1 MELQCL
7 PRRAAVHIC
16 EPVSAEWFLPDK
28 DTLDCWRLIGNWPA
42 YQCSTFAL
50 ASGDVGLYTHF
61 QRSPVRLEMPGEAS
75 IISTGVKASLDTGL
89 CTMLWNNSG
98 TAISI
103 DDGGHDRLYMV
114 AIVVFAA

>member
-1 MELQCL
+1 
-7 PRRAAVHIC
+7 
-16 EPVSAEWFLPDK
+16 
-28 DTLDCWRLIGNWPA
+28 
-42 YQCSTFAL
+42 
-50 ASGDVGLYTHF
+50 
-61 QRSPVRLEMPGEAS
+61 MPGEAS